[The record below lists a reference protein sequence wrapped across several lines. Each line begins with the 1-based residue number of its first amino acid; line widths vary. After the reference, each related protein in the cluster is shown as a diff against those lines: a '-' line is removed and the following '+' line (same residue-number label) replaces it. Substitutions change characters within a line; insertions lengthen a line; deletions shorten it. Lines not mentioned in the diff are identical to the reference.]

1 MTSLLRRT
9 GNKFLVEIDGFGPF
23 PSSAAA
29 ESLLEMAYIGQRIVP
44 KIMKNNRIHQLNSK
58 TVEAIK
64 EMADRR
70 NSEARTIIL
79 VLRGL
84 QDKTLEVK
92 VSLLV
97 KSETKNL
104 A

>member
-23 PSSAAA
+23 PSSVAA

-64 EMADRR
+64 EIADRR

-97 KSETKNL
+97 
-104 A
+104 

>member
-97 KSETKNL
+97 
-104 A
+104 

>member
-1 MTSLLRRT
+1 M
-9 GNKFLVEIDGFGPF
+9 EIDGFGPF

-97 KSETKNL
+97 
-104 A
+104 

>member
-23 PSSAAA
+23 PSSVAAG
-29 ESLLEMAYIGQRIVP
+29 SLLEMGYIGQRIVP

-64 EMADRR
+64 EIADRR

-97 KSETKNL
+97 
-104 A
+104 